1 MAKSTPAPPA
11 PPVLPAAGSAADE
24 KIFNVVLGTAGHIDH
39 GKSLLVQALT
49 GINPDRLK
57 EEQERGITIDLG
69 FAPLVLKSGLR
80 VGIIDVPGHERFIK
94 NMVAG
99 ATGIDFVLLVV
110 AADDGVMAQTREHLQ
125 IIRLLG
131 VRDGMVAIT
140 KTDLAEPDFVKLV
153 AEEVAGLAKGTC
165 LEGKPIVPVSSK
177 TGQGLDDLRARLET
191 ALAELVHRPA
201 EGPFRMP
208 IQRVF
213 AKEGFGCV
221 VTGVPL
227 SGTLRIGDALAVLPA
242 GGVGRVKGLHA
253 YKERIDCAR
262 AGHSTAVNVAGV
274 ERKNV
279 TRGMVAATPE
289 VFRPSKLV
297 AAKLIHLPDA
307 PYPLKHRAPV
317 RFHAGTA
324 ELLGRVR
331 LLDGERLAPGAESFV
346 QVLLEE
352 PTVLCPGDR
361 FILRYQSPMVTLGG
375 GTILD
380 NEERTLKRQAP
391 EVIEHL
397 QARLAALEDPRA
409 FLNVILHGSPAART
423 CGDLCA
429 ALGRLPVQVGEDLAA
444 LEKAGLAC
452 TLKPGEAYLG
462 AGAVEAWSKE
472 VGACMAGFFKEHPAL
487 VSVDKPELKTCM
499 KARLRARW
507 GAIALYFDELLS
519 LLAARG
525 LLKLEANQVKLAGRE
540 PKLDAK
546 WADHAR
552 KAEAA
557 LKAGALAPP
566 STAELEAALAI
577 PPKALREVLRYLAD
591 TGKAV
596 PISNEFHL
604 HRSVY
609 DLMLARV
616 RELFAQGPEWTT
628 SDIRKALN
636 TSRKY
641 AVPLL
646 EHLDARGVT
655 MRVGDKRRLAKS

>member
-1 MAKSTPAPPA
+1 MAKSTPAL
-11 PPVLPAAGSAADE
+11 PVPPAAGSAADE

-69 FAPLVLKSGLR
+69 FAPLALKNGLR

-140 KTDLAEPDFVKLV
+140 KIDLAEPDFVKLV

-165 LEGKPIVPVSSK
+165 LKGKPIVPVSAK
-177 TGQGLDDLRARLET
+177 TGQGLDELRAQLET
-191 ALAELVHRPA
+191 SLAKLVRRPDA
-201 EGPFRMP
+201 GPFRMP

-227 SGTLRIGDALAVLPA
+227 SGTLHIGDELALLPA
-242 GGVGRVKGLHA
+242 GDVGRVKGLHA
-253 YKERIDCAR
+253 YKERIGCAR
-262 AGHSTAVNVAGV
+262 AGHSTAVNLAGI

-279 TRGMVAATPE
+279 TRGMVAATPDI
-289 VFRPSKLV
+289 FRPTKLV

-331 LLDGERLAPGAESFV
+331 LLEGDKLSPGAESFV

-361 FILRYQSPMVTLGG
+361 FILRYQSPTVTLGG

-380 NEERTLKRQAP
+380 NEERTLKRQSP
-391 EVIEHL
+391 EVLEHL
-397 QARLAALEDPRA
+397 RVRLAALDDPRA
-409 FLNVILHGSPAART
+409 LLSVLLEASPGVKTRS
-423 CGDLCA
+423 DLCA
-429 ALGRLPVQVGEDLAA
+429 ALGRLPGQIEDDLAV
-444 LEKAGLAC
+444 LESAGRAC
-452 TLKPGEAYLG
+452 TLKLGEAYLG
-462 AGAVEAWSKE
+462 AGTAEAWRKE
-472 VGACMAGFFKEHPAL
+472 VGACMAGFFTEHPAL
-487 VSVDKPELKTCM
+487 VAMDKPELTTCM
-499 KARLRARW
+499 KSRLRARW
-507 GAIALYFDELLS
+507 GSIALYFDELLAF
-519 LLAARG
+519 LAARG
-525 LLKLEANQVKLAGRE
+525 LLKVEANQVKLAGRE

-546 WADHAR
+546 WAEHAR

-566 STAELEAALAI
+566 STAELETALAI

-596 PISNEFHL
+596 SVSNEFHL
-604 HRSVY
+604 HREAY
-609 DLMLARV
+609 DGMLATV
-616 RELFAQGPEWTT
+616 RELFAQAPEWTT

-636 TSRKY
+636 TTRKY

-655 MRVGDKRRLAKS
+655 VRVGDKRRLAKT